1 MPTDTD
7 APFQLRSLV
16 ERGGVAGNAEKL
28 TNLLSQ
34 QYPAE
39 LRAASLKRENQ
50 DLREQVTSD
59 DGLGKVRRIIGA
71 PDGDHVRATVRG
83 GHQDDGGD
91 PVVSYVHVDAN
102 GDTWKGCFPL
112 FDLGSASSK
121 GHVSQRDSLANT
133 PEAKQHAEAQQM
145 RARAQRQ
152 SSGDFIADYEEMRAD
167 EITSYLDEHPDR
179 ADTVKA
185 LERASRGKDARKSVM
200 EWKAR
205 EPDSGAEDA
214 SGSS

>member
-7 APFQLRSLV
+7 SPFQLRSVV
-16 ERGGVAGNAEKL
+16 ERAGVAGNAEKL
-28 TNLLSQ
+28 VGLLDKH
-34 QYPAE
+34 YPPE
-39 LRAASLKRENQ
+39 LRAATLKRENQ

-59 DGLGKVRRIIGA
+59 DGVGKVRRTIGA

-91 PVVSYVHVDAN
+91 PVVSYVHVDSN

-112 FDLGSASSK
+112 SDLGSSSSK
-121 GHVSQRDSLANT
+121 RHVSQRASLADT
-133 PEAKQHAEAQQM
+133 PEAQQHAEAQQH

-152 SSGDFIADYEEMRAD
+152 SSGDFLADYEDMRAD
-167 EITSYLDEHPDR
+167 EITDYLDEHPDR
-179 ADTVKA
+179 ANAVQA

-200 EWKAR
+200 EWKPA
-205 EPDSGAEDA
+205 DDADGAG
-214 SGSS
+214 GSS